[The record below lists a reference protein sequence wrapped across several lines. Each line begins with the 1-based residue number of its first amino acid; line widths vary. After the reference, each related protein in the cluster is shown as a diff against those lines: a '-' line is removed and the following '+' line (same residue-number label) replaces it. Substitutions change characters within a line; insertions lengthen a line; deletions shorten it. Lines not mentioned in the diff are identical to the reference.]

1 MMGQPPAKRGQPT
14 GMARDLNLM
23 KTDLSNTLVALRKQ
37 LADATGHPPGAVK
50 LNRNKTLDR
59 INTYDDP
66 ARQQDLKAL
75 SDGDLVKLTQQAIK
89 ARQQAMAD
97 GTWNPPA
104 PEGLI
109 EGASPAAPSPSIA
122 LPPAPPASPAGIAP
136 AGPPALAAPAVAPSG
151 PGQ

>member
-14 GMARDLNLM
+14 GMARDLNMM

-37 LADATGHPPGAVK
+37 LADATGPAPGSVK
-50 LNRNKTLDR
+50 LSRNKTLDR

-75 SDGDLVKLTQQAIK
+75 SDGDLVKLTQQAIRT
-89 ARQQAMAD
+89 RQQAMAA
-97 GTWNPPA
+97 GTWSPPA
-104 PEGLI
+104 PEGVI
-109 EGASPAAPSPSIA
+109 EGASPAGPSPATS
-122 LPPAPPASPAGIAP
+122 LPPAPPSSPVGIAP